1 MLVMVMVMGPGGVRS
16 CRRFCPQR
24 TVAAAV
30 DDDALM
36 LAAVCIASLMINQNE

>member
-1 MLVMVMVMGPGGVRS
+1 MLVMMVKGPGGVRS

-36 LAAVCIASLMINQNE
+36 LAVCIASLMINQNE